1 MIEPTVDEIRKWV
14 SEADEARELFKGPDP
29 HDREEKRYSAMHA
42 AEARA
47 GSLAN
52 VRVLLAEVARLR
64 EADAWQPIETAP
76 VGERVLVWGVP
87 GTILAALDAERHQ
100 QTRAMIAALYWRA
113 GRLHMQAQ
121 ARRGTPFYGSYQ
133 AEYEGV
139 WSAAHA
145 MERHL

>member
-1 MIEPTVDEIRKWV
+1 MTEPTL
-14 SEADEARELFKGPDP
+14 RELSQDKVSDVL
-29 HDREEKRYSAMHA
+29 
-42 AEARA
+42 A
-47 GSLAN
+47 G
-52 VRVLLAEVARLR
+52 
-64 EADAWQPIETAP
+64 I
-76 VGERVLVWGVP
+76 
-87 GTILAALDAERHQ
+87 ILAALDAERHQ

>member
-1 MIEPTVDEIRKWV
+1 MTEPTL
-14 SEADEARELFKGPDP
+14 REL
-29 HDREEKRYSAMHA
+29 SQA
-42 AEARA
+42 
-47 GSLAN
+47 
-52 VRVLLAEVARLR
+52 V
-64 EADAWQPIETAP
+64 ADAAH
-76 VGERVLVWGVP
+76 
-87 GTILAALDAERHQ
+87 ERHQ

>member
-1 MIEPTVDEIRKWV
+1 MSERPRPVMCPCCWHRETMTARQNERDADHSHIDALGFSGALGGDDDR
-14 SEADEARELFKGPDP
+14 SEAAC
-29 HDREEKRYSAMHA
+29 
-42 AEARA
+42 
-47 GSLAN
+47 
-52 VRVLLAEVARLR
+52 
-64 EADAWQPIETAP
+64 
-76 VGERVLVWGVP
+76 
-87 GTILAALDAERHQ
+87 TILAALDAERHQ